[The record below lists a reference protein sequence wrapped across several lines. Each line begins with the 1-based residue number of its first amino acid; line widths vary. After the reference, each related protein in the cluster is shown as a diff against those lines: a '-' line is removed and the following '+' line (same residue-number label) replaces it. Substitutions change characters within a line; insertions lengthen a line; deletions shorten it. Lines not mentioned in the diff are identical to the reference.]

1 MGLKFLTTMSQLHDH
16 YTHNPTEEFAAFVI
30 FSDGYN
36 ATPIGTNEGEV
47 LDLSGFVRYGTGEP
61 NTTCLLIG
69 NMENRSVSIIPFD
82 NVPSLASINEFAAL
96 TTMEQFHCL
105 FAGTGG

>member
-1 MGLKFLTTMSQLHDH
+1 MGLKFLTTMAQLQEH
-16 YTHNPTEEFAAFVI
+16 YANSPSEEFAAFVT

-36 ATPIGTNEGEV
+36 ATPIGTSEGDV
-47 LDLSGFVRYGTGEP
+47 LDLSGFVRYGDATP

-69 NMENRSVSIIPFD
+69 NMEKCIVSIIPFE
-82 NVPSLASINEFAAL
+82 NVPSLTSINEFASL

-105 FAGTGG
+105 FA